1 MNEDDVII
9 AAKTI
14 YGEARGESFGGQVA
28 VAWVIRN
35 RADNPR
41 WWGGPDW
48 RSVCLSPWQFSC
60 WNDGNPNLN
69 RLRALTTDDLLAR
82 DGAAQSCLT
91 AMLAV
96 NANLCADLT
105 GEATHYVVTDWLHD
119 PDLRPGW
126 ADALRQTAVIG
137 RHTFFTALEN

>member
-48 RSVCLSPWQFSC
+48 KSVCLADWQFSC

-69 RLRALTTDDLLAR
+69 KLRALTTDDLLAC
-82 DGAAQSCLT
+82 DAAQGCLT
-91 AMLAV
+91 AVLMVARDLV
-96 NANLCADLT
+96 NDPT
-105 GEATHYVVTDWLHD
+105 GGATHYVVTSWLND
-119 PDLRPGW
+119 PKLRPAW
-126 ADALRQTAVIG
+126 ANELRQTAVIG
-137 RHTFFTALEN
+137 NHTFFTALED